1 MRDRDGLKGDE
12 KQDQDRFESGD
23 PRGNARSTDAEV
35 VGVETRDT
43 DPSQIPFM
51 TRHGLP
57 TVDDLDLVAGR
68 TALVYVLLGADG
80 QFGVKDTADKLLP
93 PPAIER
99 PGIR

>member
-1 MRDRDGLKGDE
+1 MRA
-12 KQDQDRFESGD
+12 S
-23 PRGNARSTDAEV
+23 DAEI
-35 VGVETRDT
+35 VGVETSDT

-80 QFGVKDTADKLLP
+80 QFGIKDTADKLLP

>member
-1 MRDRDGLKGDE
+1 VRDREGLSGDE
-12 KQDQDRFESGD
+12 KQDQDRFETGILSGM
-23 PRGNARSTDAEV
+23 RSTDAEI
-35 VGVETRDT
+35 VGVETSDA
-43 DPSQIPFM
+43 DPSQIPAM

-80 QFGVKDTADKLLP
+80 QFGVKDSADKLLP

-99 PGIR
+99 PGSR